1 MTTDN
6 ITIILI
12 IIDYCLL
19 LVYAIAATPMILRHR
34 KEQKK
39 ATTKEVPNVA
49 TTTEITANDK
59 DWHIRTSLVEKLRGD
74 IIKGLKSSHIYYLE
88 PGMED
93 KGLKLSRGEEYELFL
108 PFVKKGYFVYREERR
123 IHLSSIMQYRVTK
136 HRDSETN
143 ALEITEEV
151 LTKNAQL

>member
-1 MTTDN
+1 
-6 ITIILI
+6 
-12 IIDYCLL
+12 
-19 LVYAIAATPMILRHR
+19 MILRHR

-108 PFVKKGYFVYREERR
+108 PFVKKGYFVYHEERR